1 MTGEELEQ
9 IRMSLGYSQQQ
20 MAARL
25 ACDYVG
31 YKRYATGARPVPSYI
46 ARCASLLAFI
56 QSKGLL
62 AECDALLT
70 GSHWLLKLRQQ
81 NHLNRRSAMQSK
93 TPVES
98 EYTSA
103 AVEEMTRAWE
113 AVRRDYPEDDLIAA
127 EQRLKDAFVSLNAN
141 PKAVISARW
150 LVTAYSQL
158 R

>member
-1 MTGEELEQ
+1 
-9 IRMSLGYSQQQ
+9 
-20 MAARL
+20 
-25 ACDYVG
+25 
-31 YKRYATGARPVPSYI
+31 
-46 ARCASLLAFI
+46 
-56 QSKGLL
+56 
-62 AECDALLT
+62 
-70 GSHWLLKLRQQ
+70 
-81 NHLNRRSAMQSK
+81 MQSK

-141 PKAVISARW
+141 PKAVISARS